1 MANVGARAE
10 RCLYNSDHYFSSRNS
25 CARDAVRIVLDVLES
40 GQEWE
45 PDNRDDAIQEYIA
58 RTNREYARM
67 AGRKIDY
74 EDEPG

>member
-1 MANVGARAE
+1 M
-10 RCLYNSDHYFSSRNS
+10 
-25 CARDAVRIVLDVLES
+25 RIVLDVLES

-74 EDEPG
+74 EDEPE